1 MIFIIIPVSTL
12 KIKKLPIA
20 LNYLIPD
27 PDLIQ
32 YTWVLMPNTANYY
45 RAMDVW
51 QSRRTRTGF
60 NGKYHIIFNINLKRL
75 GQ

>member
-1 MIFIIIPVSTL
+1 L

-20 LNYLIPD
+20 LNYSIPD
-27 PDLIQ
+27 PNLIQ

-51 QSRRTRTGF
+51 QSRRTSPGF
-60 NGKYHIIFNINLKRL
+60 HRKYYIIFNINLQRL
-75 GQ
+75 GQQKWIMSD